1 MRKVHALAYGHK
13 ADAHNPGNSDPVDS
27 VFKLAYRTALCGQ
40 VRYCSKELIND
51 RFTTQ
56 FSNVFAVA
64 ANSKRASETTCLTCR
79 RIAKFG

>member
-1 MRKVHALAYGHK
+1 MSKVHALAYGHK

-40 VRYCSKELIND
+40 VRYCSKELLTPK
-51 RFTTQ
+51 FTTQ
-56 FSNVFAVA
+56 FSNLFAVE
-64 ANSKRASETTCLTCR
+64 ANSKLHDQVTCRTCR